1 MTTKKTPAFTT
12 KRMALNAVMVALYI
26 ALSTLAIPLG
36 GLKLTVEHL
45 PVIITAVL
53 FGPLDALL
61 VGGLGELIN
70 QMLTFGF
77 TPTTILWM
85 TPAMFRGLSMGLC
98 AKFLA
103 KYAGLNAVIEKKL
116 PIAFLVICVISG
128 LICSL
133 LNTFTLYVDS
143 KMFGYYSYHM
153 VFGVLLVRLG
163 LATVMSGVFG
173 SITLP
178 VVSPERRPV
187 VLYFSA
193 ICRHSSSMGRFR
205 ATSIAGK

>member
-1 MTTKKTPAFTT
+1 MSNKKTSAFTT
-12 KRMALNAVMVALYI
+12 KRMALNAVMMALYI

-61 VGGLGELIN
+61 VGAMGELIN

-98 AKFLA
+98 AKYQGNRL
-103 KYAGLNAVIEKKL
+103 GLNALLEKKL
-116 PIAFLVICVISG
+116 PIAFIVGCVISG
-128 LICSL
+128 LLCSL

-143 KMFGYYSYHM
+143 KMFGYYSYAM
-153 VFGVLLVRLG
+153 VFGVLWIR
-163 LATVMSGVFG
+163 LATSAVSSVLMA
-173 SITLP
+173 
-178 VVSPERRPV
+178 VVSKPV
-187 VLYFSA
+187 A
-193 ICRHSSSMGRFR
+193 IALRK
-205 ATSIAGK
+205 AKII

>member
-1 MTTKKTPAFTT
+1 MTNNKNTAFST
-12 KRMALNAVMVALYI
+12 RRLALNAVMIALYI

-85 TPAMFRGLSMGLC
+85 APAMFRGLSMGLC
-98 AKFLA
+98 AKYLA

-143 KMFGYYSYHM
+143 KMFGYYSYAM
-153 VFGVLLVRLG
+153 VFGVLWVRL
-163 LATVMSGVFG
+163 
-173 SITLP
+173 
-178 VVSPERRPV
+178 
-187 VLYFSA
+187 
-193 ICRHSSSMGRFR
+193 
-205 ATSIAGK
+205 ATSAVSSVLMAVVAKPVTVALRKAKII